1 MATVLMFVVVTDDHG
16 FILFFLVTDGH
27 GFALFVVVTGGH
39 GLVLFVVVTIQVFF
53 HRLLRLNI
61 DNTMEPLVEH
71 DMTKISRYVVIART
85 MDCFPLVHLVD
96 RLTVQ
101 VFGHITFTCGFVKF
115 QV

>member
-27 GFALFVVVTGGH
+27 GF
-39 GLVLFVVVTIQVFF
+39 VLFVVVTIQVFF

-101 VFGHITFTCGFVKF
+101 VFGHITFTCCFVKF